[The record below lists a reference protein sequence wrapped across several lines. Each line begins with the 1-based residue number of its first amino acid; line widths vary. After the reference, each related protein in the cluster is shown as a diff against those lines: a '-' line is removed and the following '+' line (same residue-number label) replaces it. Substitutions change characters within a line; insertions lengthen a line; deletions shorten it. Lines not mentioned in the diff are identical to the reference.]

1 MDTKT
6 RTIYML
12 STETQVRP
20 KDTHRLKV
28 RGLEN
33 IFHSNGN
40 QKKDG
45 VTIFISDKIDIKEDY
60 KR

>member
-1 MDTKT
+1 
-6 RTIYML
+6 ML

-20 KDTHRLKV
+20 KDTYRLKV

-45 VTIFISDKIDIKEDY
+45 VTILTSDKIDLKKKKGY